1 MTAEEEI
8 ELRAKPRPVLR
19 LRKSMV
25 VLGAGGAVVL
35 ILGTALIALKPP
47 RLKEA
52 TGTELYNVDHR
63 PKPEVL
69 DRLDKARREPPVQL
83 GGPLPGDL
91 GSAIVRTE
99 RQLGLDPTHGNQPYR
114 ADAEVNDARAARI
127 QAARREV
134 QAREAGVFFA
144 LANRTRDGDVPAQ
157 QISDGAATAPTDK
170 PGSFRNPH
178 DLEPLV
184 SPHTLLAGTVIAA
197 SLITGINSD
206 LPGTVIAQVTE
217 GVHDTVTGRHLL
229 IPQGSRL
236 IGRYDNRISFGQE
249 RVFVI
254 WQRLIRPDG
263 SSLALDD
270 LPASD
275 PQGHAGLADRVNN
288 HTAKLLKGIMLSS
301 LLGVGTELATRD
313 AEDELLAAIRDS
325 AWDTANRAGQSIVD
339 RHLNVQPT
347 LLIRPGWPVRV
358 IVVQDIVLK
367 PYDGDQP

>member
-1 MTAEEEI
+1 MTAEEGI
-8 ELRAKPRPVLR
+8 ELRARPRPVLR

-25 VLGAGGAVVL
+25 VLGAGVVL
-35 ILGTALIALKPP
+35 VLLLGTTLIALKPP
-47 RLKEA
+47 RLREA

-63 PKPEVL
+63 PKPEAL

-91 GSAIVRTE
+91 GSAVVRTE
-99 RQLGLDPTHGNQPYR
+99 RQLGLDPAPYR
-114 ADAEVNDARAARI
+114 ADAELNDARAARI

-144 LANRTRDGDVPAQ
+144 LANRGRSGDVPAKE
-157 QISDGAATAPTDK
+157 ISDGAGMPLDK

-178 DLEPLV
+178 DLEPLI
-184 SPHTLLAGTVIAA
+184 SPYTLLAGTVIAA

-217 GVHDTVTGRHLL
+217 AVHDTVTGRHLL

-236 IGRYDNRISFGQE
+236 IGRYDNRIAFGQE

-270 LPASD
+270 LPAGD
-275 PQGHAGLADRVNN
+275 TQGHAGLADRVDN
-288 HTAKLLKGIMLSS
+288 HTGKLLKGIMLSS

-325 AWDTANRAGQSIVD
+325 AWDTANRAGQRIVD
-339 RHLNVQPT
+339 RHLNIQPT
-347 LLIRPGWPVRV
+347 IRIRPGWPLRV
-358 IVVQDIVLK
+358 IVVQDLVLTA
-367 PYDGDQP
+367 YDGDQP

>member
-1 MTAEEEI
+1 MTAEEGI
-8 ELRAKPRPVLR
+8 ELRARPRPVLR

-52 TGTELYNVDHR
+52 TGTELYNVDHK

-91 GSAIVRTE
+91 GSAVVRTE
-99 RQLGLDPTHGNQPYR
+99 RQLGLDPAPYR

-144 LANRTRDGDVPAQ
+144 IANRTRAGDTSAKEL
-157 QISDGAATAPTDK
+157 SDGVAVPPADK
-170 PGSFRNPH
+170 SGSFRNPH
-178 DLEPLV
+178 DLEPLT
-184 SPHTLLAGTVIAA
+184 SPYTLLAGTVIAA

-236 IGRYDNRISFGQE
+236 IGRYDNRIAFGQE

-263 SSLALDD
+263 SSLALND
-270 LPASD
+270 LPAGD
-275 PQGHAGLADRVNN
+275 TRGQTGLADRVDN

-301 LLGVGTELATRD
+301 LLGVGTELAARD
-313 AEDELLAAIRDS
+313 AEDELLAAIRNS
-325 AWDTANRAGQSIVD
+325 AWDTANRAGQRIVD

-347 LLIRPGWPVRV
+347 LRIRPGWPVRV
-358 IVVQDIVLK
+358 IVTQDLVLT